1 MGSKSLTANLTDVGT
16 YSLSALCAVSLNQLF
31 NEERESPFKKKTL
44 ELILK
49 HLSLSHQATESIMA
63 MMENDCCDDARAF
76 ADALLEEA
84 CLEKNGLP
92 VVTDIVTLAVSDG
105 KYDARM
111 RTLIKYV
118 AWQLRISWDQVE
130 EIESMLAESLESRE
144 YQLSE
149 EEEKEKKKI
158 SRNKKI
164 KRFALIGLATVGG
177 GTLIGLTGGLAAPL
191 VAAGAASIIGG
202 AGAAALGS
210 TAGVAIIGS
219 LFGVAGAGLGGY
231 KMKKRVGAVEEFE
244 FEPLVVVGKQLHV
257 TVAITGWLSKEMPD
271 FKMPWQSL
279 AESREQYSL
288 RWETKYLIELGEA
301 FDYILNGAI
310 SMATQEALKYTII
323 SGLIAAIAWPSALV
337 SAANVLDNPWNVCT
351 QRATSTGKELAE
363 VLLARQQGNRPITL
377 IGYSLG
383 ARVIFS
389 CLEEM
394 VKRKGSE
401 GIIED
406 VVLLGAPV
414 SGSVKHWEKLSHVV
428 AGRIINGYCRGD
440 WLLKFLFRTANVH
453 FTNVAGLGPVK
464 WDNRRMHNIDLSDVV
479 SGHRDYLKQLPTIM
493 KVVGIRTKPDVV
505 VTKIPP
511 HKLFP
516 KTDSCESFTSSEEE
530 GETQGEDNGAHK
542 GGNGKSSKGHHES
555 RKKKEKDSDKPKVQ
569 DSHQERNKEES
580 TENHTEENGAETG
593 GIQEAIC
600 DTVVNG
606 DKVNDQG
613 NREDS
618 TLQNQEGGG
627 YDIGINAESEEKLIP
642 NGNCDKNSSKQ
653 EDSSS
658 VLKGDK
664 SPDMEEPGQSKI
676 TTAANK
682 LSLKDT

>member
-627 YDIGINAESEEKLIP
+627 YDIGINAESDEKIIP